1 MITKKIGLR
10 EIAEGSIKF
19 LSMKLGRSLF
29 SMHIEVT
36 RRCNARCSFC
46 DYWKEGRKLN
56 ELSDYSPIVLKFRP
70 LSVTITGGEP
80 LLRKDL
86 ENVIRQIVEKNG
98 FLYMNCISNGI
109 LMTPDRALSLWKAG
123 LTQVSISLD
132 FPDERHDEQ
141 RGVKGLWEHIKFLA
155 AELPKTGIDNLAF
168 NTVIMKE
175 NLEDLPTIVR
185 FAHEHGWKVSFSTY
199 NPYKNQ
205 NFAHRLDPDEIRNIE
220 KAVEQLLKLKRTYR
234 NITNSDFYLKTII
247 PYVRNGG
254 IKGCLAGKKW
264 FHVSPDGRIRR
275 CSEKEFLGDWQE
287 VNIKDVALTECTECW
302 YACRGEAEAPLG
314 LSRIIELNR

>member
-10 EIAEGSIKF
+10 EVIEGSAKF
-19 LSMKLGRSLF
+19 FSMKFGLSLF

-46 DYWKEGRKLN
+46 NYWKERQERE
-56 ELSDYSPIVLKFRP
+56 ELSDYSPIVRKFRP
-70 LSVTITGGEP
+70 LSVTLTGGEP
-80 LLRKDL
+80 LLRRDL
-86 ENVIRQIVEKNG
+86 KYIIRQIVEKNS
-98 FLYMNCISNGI
+98 FLYINCISNGI
-109 LMTPDRALSLWKAG
+109 LMTPDRALSLWQAG

-141 RGVKGLWEHIKFLA
+141 RGIKGLWEHIRLLST
-155 AELPKTGIDNLAF
+155 ELPRTGIDNLTF
-168 NTVIMKE
+168 NTVIMQE
-175 NLEDLPTIVR
+175 NLKDLPAIVK
-185 FAHEHGWKVSFSTY
+185 FAYKHGWKVSFSTY

-205 NFAHRLDPDEIRNIE
+205 NFDHKLDPGEIHNIE
-220 KAVEQLLKLKRTYR
+220 KTVEQLLMLKRTYR
-234 NITNSDFYLKTII
+234 NITNSDFYLKMIVS
-247 PYVRNGG
+247 YVRNGG

-275 CSEKEFLGDWQE
+275 CSEKEFLGNWE
-287 VNIKDVALTECTECW
+287 EINIKDVSLTECTECW

-314 LSRIIELNR
+314 ISRIIELNR